1 MMSAA
6 SPALDRVPLDRV
18 QVDEFLTAVVEPLL
32 KANAAAVAK
41 ADQAEGLQ
49 V

>member
-1 MMSAA
+1 MAPEHFIGRSGK
-6 SPALDRVPLDRV
+6 

-32 KANAAAVAK
+32 ARCAADPD
-41 ADQAEGLQ
+41 DQAPELK